1 MGPDETQPRD
11 TKELLAR
18 IEDGWA
24 VLHKRIAPLSPA
36 QLITPGLDGGWSVKD
51 HLAHLATWE
60 SMLVALLEGKPIHTA
75 FGMSRAEYDALE
87 STDALNAIIAEQH
100 KDLSLD
106 EVMERS
112 KETHSQL
119 VAKIGA
125 LADEDLSKP
134 ITFFQPDDPDGPD
147 ERPVLVKIIGDTYG
161 HYAEHLPWI
170 EAILAG

>member
-1 MGPDETQPRD
+1 MQSYETPPRN
-11 TKELLAR
+11 TEELLVR
-18 IEDGWA
+18 IAEGWT
-24 VLHKRIAPLSPA
+24 VLHQRIAPLSSA
-36 QLITPGLDGGWSVKD
+36 QLTAPGPDGGWSVKD

-60 SMLVALLEGKPIHTA
+60 GMLIALLEGKPIHSA

-87 STDALNAIIAEQH
+87 STDALNAVIAEQH
-100 KDLSLD
+100 KGLSLD

-112 KETHSQL
+112 DETHAQL

-134 ITFFQPDDPDGPD
+134 ITHFQPDDPDGPD

>member
-1 MGPDETQPRD
+1 MEPDETPPQ
-11 TKELLAR
+11 TIEELLAR
-18 IEDGWA
+18 IADGWA
-24 VLHKRIAPLSPA
+24 LLNRRIAPLSSA
-36 QLITPGLDGGWSVKD
+36 RLTPPGPEGGWSVKD
-51 HLAHLATWE
+51 HLAHLAVWE
-60 SMLVALLEGKPIHTA
+60 GMLIALLEGKPIHSA
-75 FGMSRAEYDALE
+75 FGLSRAEYGALE
-87 STDALNAIIAEQH
+87 STDALNAIIAEQN
-100 KDLSLD
+100 KGLSLD

-112 KETHSQL
+112 EETHAQL

-134 ITFFQPDDPDGPD
+134 ITYFQPDDPDGPD

>member
-1 MGPDETQPRD
+1 MGSYETEPQD
-11 TKELLAR
+11 TEELLAR
-18 IEDGWA
+18 IADGWA
-24 VLHKRIAPLSPA
+24 ILHQRIAPLSSA
-36 QLITPGLDGGWSVKD
+36 QLTTSGPDGGWSVKD

-60 SMLVALLEGKPIHTA
+60 GMLIALLEGKPIHSA
-75 FGMSRAEYDALE
+75 FGLSRAEYDALE
-87 STDALNAIIAEQH
+87 STDALNAIIAEQNQG
-100 KDLSLD
+100 LSLD

-112 KETHSQL
+112 EETHAQL

-125 LADEDLSKP
+125 LAVEDLSKP
-134 ITFFQPDDPDGPD
+134 ITHFQPDDPDGPD

>member
-1 MGPDETQPRD
+1 MRPDETQPRN
-11 TKELLAR
+11 TEELLAR
-18 IEDGWA
+18 IADGWA
-24 VLHKRIAPLSPA
+24 ILHQRIAPLSSA
-36 QLITPGLDGGWSVKD
+36 QLTASGPDGGWSVKD

-60 SMLVALLEGKPIHTA
+60 GMLITLLEGKPIPTA

-87 STDALNAIIAEQH
+87 STDALNAVIAEQH
-100 KDLSLD
+100 KGFSLD
-106 EVMERS
+106 EVMRRS
-112 KETHSQL
+112 EETHTRL
-119 VAKIGA
+119 VALIGA
-125 LADEDLSKP
+125 LPDEDLSKP

>member
-1 MGPDETQPRD
+1 MGPYETEPQD
-11 TKELLAR
+11 TEELLAR
-18 IEDGWA
+18 IADGWA
-24 VLHKRIAPLSPA
+24 VLHQRIAPLSSA
-36 QLITPGLDGGWSVKD
+36 QLTTPGLDGGWSVKD

-60 SMLVALLEGKPIHTA
+60 SMLIALLEGKPIHSA
-75 FGMSRAEYDALE
+75 FGLSRAEYDALE
-87 STDALNAIIAEQH
+87 STDALNAIIAEQNQG
-100 KDLSLD
+100 LSLD

-112 KETHSQL
+112 EETHAQL

-125 LADEDLSKP
+125 LAVEDLSKP
-134 ITFFQPDDPDGPD
+134 ITHFQPDDPDGPD